1 MPGKEL
7 VVEACVRD
15 MAPGSTLVL
24 GPNRIATPAALDLA
38 FARGIRVVHGSEAA
52 DAAKTAASGGDL
64 WARMKRESGTYVVVV
79 RDGRAV
85 VSRLTESGPAP
96 FGED

>member
-7 VVEACVRD
+7 VAEACVRD

-52 DAAKTAASGGDL
+52 TPASPPASGDL
-64 WARMKRESGTYVVVV
+64 WSRMKREPGTYVVVV

-85 VSRLTESGPAP
+85 VSRLSDSGPAP
-96 FGED
+96 FGEE